1 MLAYSGDGRKTPIGH
16 SEYEVLSEP
25 VPEPG
30 DEAVALSVHAL
41 PELL

>member
-1 MLAYSGDGRKTPIGH
+1 MRAYSGDGRSTPIGH
-16 SEYEVLSEP
+16 SEYDVLSEP

-30 DEAVALSVHAL
+30 EEAVALSVHPL